1 MDYTIREGN
10 YEKLGVQKKD
20 DAVIFTFEG
29 EKEENC
35 SILFYGKKAEPV
47 CKILVPEEYCRG
59 SVRSVAV
66 TGKLWKNLRYNY
78 EINGKIITDTY
89 ATRIIGREKW
99 NDKTRSEKDYFICG
113 GAYPQAFDWKNDRQP
128 EIKRQQMVMYKL
140 HVRGFSMEDTSC
152 PRKERGTFRAI
163 TDKIPY
169 LKKLGI
175 TTIELM
181 PAYEFEEQVIP
192 KKTVLPDYLK
202 WESHGEDLI
211 KPESVQP
218 VEKINYWGYVP
229 GNYFAPKASYSSSA
243 DAASEFRELVHT
255 LHENGMECVMEF
267 YFAPGMNQNV
277 ILDALRFWVREY
289 HVDGFH
295 VRGVQGICNLMATDP
310 LFADTKLLNIYFPVE
325 EIYGKK
331 NLPKKRMVAECNDGF
346 KIDVRRFL
354 KGDEESLKA
363 FAERMRRNPKGSG
376 LINYIASHDGFTLCD
391 LVSYEERHNE
401 DNGEQNRDGR
411 VQNYS
416 WNCGEE
422 GKSRKKKILELRNR
436 QMKNAWCMLLLS
448 AGTPMILA
456 GDEFCNSQLGNNN
469 PYCLDNEISWL
480 DWKGYKSG
488 NREMFRFVKDLIAF
502 RKKHKILHMGQE
514 LSMTD
519 SLSCGFPGIS
529 YHSSSAWYGE
539 LDGQNRKIGV
549 MYCGKYADED
559 ELIYIAYNM
568 HWMEHT
574 FALPA
579 LPGGYRWNV
588 ALDTSEGILEEDKWR
603 LLPDSRQVQVSS
615 RTVIVLI
622 GRKHKDVK
630 ESNRTLHNHHKA

>member
-113 GAYPQAFDWKNDRQP
+113 GAYPQAFDWENDRQP

-255 LHENGMECVMEF
+255 LHENGMECVMEM
-267 YFAPGMNQNV
+267 YFPEKVNHNL
-277 ILDALRFWVREY
+277 ILEALRYWVREY
-289 HVDGFH
+289 HVDGIH
-295 VRGVQGICNLMATDP
+295 LLGEHLPITAIVQDGMLSRTKIFYVDFEEKACAASRKYPNLYIYKEEYQYPIRQVLNHINGNMRD
-310 LFADTKLLNIYFPVE
+310 FADQQRKQ
-325 EIYGKK
+325 G
-331 NLPKKRMVAECNDGF
+331 A
-346 KIDVRRFL
+346 FL
-354 KGDEESLKA
+354 GY
-363 FAERMRRNPKGSG
+363 
-376 LINYIASHDGFTLCD
+376 INYIASNNGFTLAD
-391 LVSYEERHNE
+391 LFMYNDKHNE
-401 DNGEQNRDGR
+401 ENGEQNLDGS
-411 VQNYS
+411 S
-416 WNCGEE
+416 WNFSNNYGVE
-422 GKSRKKKILELRNR
+422 GPTRKRYINALRKLNWR
-436 QMKNAWCMLLLS
+436 NAVLMLMLAQGVPLLWS
-448 AGTPMILA
+448 
-456 GDEFCNSQLGNNN
+456 GDEMGNSQNGNNN
-469 PYCLDNEISWL
+469 AYCQDNPTGWVN
-480 DWKGYKSG
+480 WKNEKSH
-488 NREMFRFVKDLIAF
+488 RRQIEFLQQVIAF
-502 RKKHKILHMGQE
+502 RKEHTV
-514 LSMTD
+514 LSNPMPFQFSD
-519 SLSCGFPGIS
+519 YKSLGYPDLS
-529 YHSSSAWYGE
+529 YHGTSAWMLEPTPDHLCLGM
-539 LDGQNRKIGV
+539 L
-549 MYCGKYADED
+549 YCGAYAQNEKEPDV
-559 ELIYIAYNM
+559 YVAYNFLAAAT
-568 HWMEHT
+568 EL
-574 FALPA
+574 ALPK
-579 LPGGYRWNV
+579 PRKGKEWVVCIDSG
-588 ALDTSEGILEEDKWR
+588 EEDAAFLDAPKPVSGGKIILR
-603 LLPDSRQVQVSS
+603 PQTICVLESREMK
-615 RTVIVLI
+615 
-622 GRKHKDVK
+622 KHG
-630 ESNRTLHNHHKA
+630 

>member
-113 GAYPQAFDWKNDRQP
+113 GAYPQAFDWENDRQP

-229 GNYFAPKASYSSSA
+229 GNYFAPKAGFSRYGKGSQIN
-243 DAASEFRELVHT
+243 EFKEMVREL
-255 LHENGMECVMEF
+255 
-267 YFAPGMNQNV
+267 Q
-277 ILDALRFWVREY
+277 
-289 HVDGFH
+289 
-295 VRGVQGICNLMATDP
+295 
-310 LFADTKLLNIYFPVE
+310 K
-325 EIYGKK
+325 
-331 NLPKKRMVAECNDGF
+331 
-346 KIDVRRFL
+346 
-354 KGDEESLKA
+354 
-363 FAERMRRNPKGSG
+363 
-376 LINYIASHDGFTLCD
+376 
-391 LVSYEERHNE
+391 
-401 DNGEQNRDGR
+401 
-411 VQNYS
+411 
-416 WNCGEE
+416 
-422 GKSRKKKILELRNR
+422 
-436 QMKNAWCMLLLS
+436 
-448 AGTPMILA
+448 
-456 GDEFCNSQLGNNN
+456 QL
-469 PYCLDNEISWL
+469 
-480 DWKGYKSG
+480 
-488 NREMFRFVKDLIAF
+488 
-502 RKKHKILHMGQE
+502 
-514 LSMTD
+514 
-519 SLSCGFPGIS
+519 
-529 YHSSSAWYGE
+529 
-539 LDGQNRKIGV
+539 
-549 MYCGKYADED
+549 
-559 ELIYIAYNM
+559 
-568 HWMEHT
+568 
-574 FALPA
+574 
-579 LPGGYRWNV
+579 
-588 ALDTSEGILEEDKWR
+588 
-603 LLPDSRQVQVSS
+603 
-615 RTVIVLI
+615 
-622 GRKHKDVK
+622 
-630 ESNRTLHNHHKA
+630 

>member
-113 GAYPQAFDWKNDRQP
+113 GAYPQAFDWENDRQP

-229 GNYFAPKASYSSSA
+229 GNYYRSSY
-243 DAASEFRELVHT
+243 
-255 LHENGMECVMEF
+255 
-267 YFAPGMNQNV
+267 
-277 ILDALRFWVREY
+277 
-289 HVDGFH
+289 
-295 VRGVQGICNLMATDP
+295 
-310 LFADTKLLNIYFPVE
+310 
-325 EIYGKK
+325 
-331 NLPKKRMVAECNDGF
+331 
-346 KIDVRRFL
+346 
-354 KGDEESLKA
+354 KG
-363 FAERMRRNPKGSG
+363 
-376 LINYIASHDGFTLCD
+376 
-391 LVSYEERHNE
+391 
-401 DNGEQNRDGR
+401 
-411 VQNYS
+411 
-416 WNCGEE
+416 
-422 GKSRKKKILELRNR
+422 
-436 QMKNAWCMLLLS
+436 
-448 AGTPMILA
+448 
-456 GDEFCNSQLGNNN
+456 
-469 PYCLDNEISWL
+469 
-480 DWKGYKSG
+480 
-488 NREMFRFVKDLIAF
+488 
-502 RKKHKILHMGQE
+502 
-514 LSMTD
+514 
-519 SLSCGFPGIS
+519 
-529 YHSSSAWYGE
+529 
-539 LDGQNRKIGV
+539 
-549 MYCGKYADED
+549 
-559 ELIYIAYNM
+559 
-568 HWMEHT
+568 
-574 FALPA
+574 
-579 LPGGYRWNV
+579 
-588 ALDTSEGILEEDKWR
+588 
-603 LLPDSRQVQVSS
+603 
-615 RTVIVLI
+615 
-622 GRKHKDVK
+622 
-630 ESNRTLHNHHKA
+630 

>member
-1 MDYTIREGN
+1 MKVETFQAMGAVPVKDGIVFSMERKNNEEASLLLYKKGSKEVIQEIPFPATNTIGDIVCVKAEKIASARYEYNFCIDGKVTLDPYAKVLIGTGKFCEEHPEGHEVRCAMIAGN
-10 YEKLGVQKKD
+10 YDWEDDRKPQIAYE
-20 DAVIFTFEG
+20 DAV
-29 EKEENC
+29 
-35 SILFYGKKAEPV
+35 
-47 CKILVPEEYCRG
+47 
-59 SVRSVAV
+59 
-66 TGKLWKNLRYNY
+66 
-78 EINGKIITDTY
+78 
-89 ATRIIGREKW
+89 
-99 NDKTRSEKDYFICG
+99 
-113 GAYPQAFDWKNDRQP
+113 
-128 EIKRQQMVMYKL
+128 MYSF
-140 HVRGFSMEDTSC
+140 HVRGFTKQRYSGV
-152 PRKERGTFRAI
+152 RHKGTF
-163 TDKIPY
+163 
-169 LKKLGI
+169 LGI
-175 TTIELM
+175 TEKAEYFKELGINQIKLM
-181 PAYEFEEQVIP
+181 PAYEFTEM
-192 KKTVLPDYLK
+192 
-202 WESHGEDLI
+202 
-211 KPESVQP
+211 ESVKTHARYRKEEELP
-218 VEKINYWGYVP
+218 KRLNYWGYTKAFH
-229 GNYFAPKASYSSSA
+229 FAPKRAY
-243 DAASEFRELVHT
+243 AATKDPVREFKDMVKTMHRLGIEVL
-255 LHENGMECVMEF
+255 MEF
-267 YFAPGMNQNV
+267 YFPEGCSPRYITECLQY
-277 ILDALRFWVREY
+277 WVQEY

-346 KIDVRRFL
+346 MIDVRRFL

-488 NREMFRFVKDLIAF
+488 NSEMFRFVKDLIAF

>member
-113 GAYPQAFDWKNDRQP
+113 GAYPQTFDWENDRQP

-295 VRGVQGICNLMATDP
+295 LQWD
-310 LFADTKLLNIYFPVE
+310 
-325 EIYGKK
+325 
-331 NLPKKRMVAECNDGF
+331 
-346 KIDVRRFL
+346 
-354 KGDEESLKA
+354 
-363 FAERMRRNPKGSG
+363 
-376 LINYIASHDGFTLCD
+376 
-391 LVSYEERHNE
+391 
-401 DNGEQNRDGR
+401 
-411 VQNYS
+411 
-416 WNCGEE
+416 
-422 GKSRKKKILELRNR
+422 
-436 QMKNAWCMLLLS
+436 
-448 AGTPMILA
+448 
-456 GDEFCNSQLGNNN
+456 
-469 PYCLDNEISWL
+469 
-480 DWKGYKSG
+480 
-488 NREMFRFVKDLIAF
+488 
-502 RKKHKILHMGQE
+502 
-514 LSMTD
+514 
-519 SLSCGFPGIS
+519 
-529 YHSSSAWYGE
+529 
-539 LDGQNRKIGV
+539 
-549 MYCGKYADED
+549 
-559 ELIYIAYNM
+559 
-568 HWMEHT
+568 
-574 FALPA
+574 
-579 LPGGYRWNV
+579 
-588 ALDTSEGILEEDKWR
+588 
-603 LLPDSRQVQVSS
+603 
-615 RTVIVLI
+615 
-622 GRKHKDVK
+622 
-630 ESNRTLHNHHKA
+630 

>member
-1 MDYTIREGN
+1 MDYAIREGN

-113 GAYPQAFDWKNDRQP
+113 GAYPQAFDWENDRQP

-295 VRGVQGICNLMATDP
+295 LQGDSLPVTAAAQD
-310 LFADTKLLNIYFPVE
+310 LLLSRTKLFYTHFDPILLENAKKYHHLYVYSDEYLYPARKMLNHMEGNLNEFFCQQRKQNSVE
-325 EIYGKK
+325 
-331 NLPKKRMVAECNDGF
+331 GF
-346 KIDVRRFL
+346 V
-354 KGDEESLKA
+354 
-363 FAERMRRNPKGSG
+363 
-376 LINYIASHDGFTLCD
+376 NYITNNNGFTLWD
-391 LVSYEERHNE
+391 LFSYCEKHNLENGE
-401 DNGEQNRDGR
+401 DNCDGNSF
-411 VQNYS
+411 NYS
-416 WNCGEE
+416 SNCGVE
-422 GKSRKKKILELRNR
+422 GNTRKRYIDNLRKKQVRN
-436 QMKNAWCMLLLS
+436 A
-448 AGTPMILA
+448 LA
-456 GDEFCNSQLGNNN
+456 MEFLAQGVPLVLGGDEFLNSQQGNNN
-469 PYCLDNEISWL
+469 AYCQDNKTGWLNWKKQKKETWLSEFIKNLTDFRREHPIISSEHPMEL
-480 DWKGYKSG
+480 NDYG
-488 NREMFRFVKDLIAF
+488 
-502 RKKHKILHMGQE
+502 RK
-514 LSMTD
+514 
-519 SLSCGFPGIS
+519 GFPDLS
-529 YHSSSAWYGE
+529 YHGESAWISSIPADRQAAGI
-539 LDGQNRKIGV
+539 L
-549 MYCGKYADED
+549 YCGEYEKKTDQTPDDY
-559 ELIYIAYNM
+559 IYIGYNF
-568 HWMEHT
+568 HSGLSHL
-574 FALPA
+574 ALPK
-579 LPGGYRWNV
+579 LPQNKKWYLLMTTAAENSF
-588 ALDTSEGILEEDKWR
+588 LPEKEILEDQH
-603 LLPDSRQVQVSS
+603 LLAIEGQSINI
-615 RTVIVLI
+615 VIGI
-622 GRKHKDVK
+622 
-630 ESNRTLHNHHKA
+630 

>member
-47 CKILVPEEYCRG
+47 CKILVPEEYCQG

-113 GAYPQAFDWKNDRQP
+113 GAYPQAFDWENDRQP

-267 YFAPGMNQNV
+267 YFVPGMNQNV

-295 VRGVQGICNLMATDP
+295 LQGDSLPVTAAAQD
-310 LFADTKLLNIYFPVE
+310 LLLSRTKLFYTHFDPILLENAKKYHHLYVYSDEYLYPARKMLNHMEGNLNEFFCQQRKQNSVE
-325 EIYGKK
+325 
-331 NLPKKRMVAECNDGF
+331 GF
-346 KIDVRRFL
+346 V
-354 KGDEESLKA
+354 
-363 FAERMRRNPKGSG
+363 
-376 LINYIASHDGFTLCD
+376 NYITNNNGFTLWD
-391 LVSYEERHNE
+391 LFSY
-401 DNGEQNRDGR
+401 
-411 VQNYS
+411 
-416 WNCGEE
+416 
-422 GKSRKKKILELRNR
+422 
-436 QMKNAWCMLLLS
+436 LS
-448 AGTPMILA
+448 
-456 GDEFCNSQLGNNN
+456 
-469 PYCLDNEISWL
+469 
-480 DWKGYKSG
+480 
-488 NREMFRFVKDLIAF
+488 LI
-502 RKKHKILHMGQE
+502 HI
-514 LSMTD
+514 
-519 SLSCGFPGIS
+519 
-529 YHSSSAWYGE
+529 
-539 LDGQNRKIGV
+539 
-549 MYCGKYADED
+549 
-559 ELIYIAYNM
+559 
-568 HWMEHT
+568 
-574 FALPA
+574 
-579 LPGGYRWNV
+579 
-588 ALDTSEGILEEDKWR
+588 
-603 LLPDSRQVQVSS
+603 
-615 RTVIVLI
+615 
-622 GRKHKDVK
+622 
-630 ESNRTLHNHHKA
+630 

>member
-113 GAYPQAFDWKNDRQP
+113 GAYPQAFDWENDRQP

-295 VRGVQGICNLMATDP
+295 LMGDGVHQKVLEQDP
-310 LFADTKLLNIYFPVE
+310 ILYGTKKMFSEIAGNADTENML
-325 EIYGKK
+325 
-331 NLPKKRMVAECNDGF
+331 AEYNAGF
-346 KIDVRRFL
+346 KQDMRRFL
-354 KGDEESLKA
+354 KSDEGMISG
-363 FAERMRRNPKGSG
+363 AEFHVRRNTGSFG
-376 LINYIASHDGFTLCD
+376 TINYMANQDGFTLYD
-391 LVSYEERHNE
+391 TVAYNYRHNE
-401 DNGEQNRDGR
+401 ANGEDNRDGSEF
-411 VQNYS
+411 NYS
-416 WNCGEE
+416 WNCGIE
-422 GKSRKKKILELRNR
+422 GATRKQAIRKMREQQMRN
-436 QMKNAWCMLLLS
+436 AFLMLLLS
-448 AGTPMILA
+448 QGTPMIYG
-456 GDEFCNSQLGNNN
+456 GDEFANSQAGNNN
-469 PYCLDNEISWL
+469 AWCQDNAVGWT
-480 DWKGYKSG
+480 DWKNAKKQENLSS
-488 NREMFRFVKDLIAF
+488 FVKEAIAF
-502 RKKHKILHMGQE
+502 RKKHPILHMPQE
-514 LSMTD
+514 MRGVD
-519 SLSCGFPGIS
+519 YMAKGFPDIS
-529 YHSSSAWYGE
+529 VHGERAWF
-539 LDGQNRKIGV
+539 LNRDNTSRLLGV
-549 MYCGKYADED
+549 MYCGSYAEN
-559 ELIYIAYNM
+559 ENGNIYIGMNF
-568 HWMEHT
+568 HWEKRNI
-574 FALPA
+574 ALPN
-579 LPGGYRWNV
+579 LPDGLGWKKV
-588 ALDTSEGILEEDKWR
+588 ADTSGQTPEQWFGEYEETYKKSIKIN
-603 LLPDSRQVQVSS
+603 P
-615 RTVIVLI
+615 RTIVVLI
-622 GRKHKDVK
+622 AKRE
-630 ESNRTLHNHHKA
+630 ESGHASMAALQDNNEA

>member
-289 HVDGFH
+289 HVDGF
-295 VRGVQGICNLMATDP
+295 VLNPYNVPWEQLIEDPFLKDIKLMQKD
-310 LFADTKLLNIYFPVE
+310 
-325 EIYGKK
+325 
-331 NLPKKRMVAECNDGF
+331 DGF
-346 KIDVRRFL
+346 QNVMRRFL
-354 KGDEESLKA
+354 KGDENMVNDVIWALKNRSS
-363 FAERMRRNPKGSG
+363 ENGKC
-376 LINYIASHDGFTLCD
+376 NYITTQTGFTLWD
-391 LVSYEERHNE
+391 LVSYDCKHNE
-401 DNGEQNRDGR
+401 ENGEKNLDGPDY
-411 VQNYS
+411 NYS
-416 WNCGEE
+416 WNCGAE
-422 GKSRKKKILELRNR
+422 GPSRKRAVVNLRKNQVKNALEL
-436 QMKNAWCMLLLS
+436 LLT
-448 AGTPMILA
+448 AQGTPCLLA
-456 GDEFCNSQLGNNN
+456 GDEFCNSQRGNNN
-469 PYCLDNEISWL
+469 AYCQDNAITWL
-480 DWKGYKSG
+480 DWSLLEKNKELFSYVKKLIKFRRNHPLYQSRRYLTGMDSEGLGAPDVSCHGVEPWNARFSYYS
-488 NREMFRFVKDLIAF
+488 REL
-502 RKKHKILHMGQE
+502 
-514 LSMTD
+514 
-519 SLSCGFPGIS
+519 
-529 YHSSSAWYGE
+529 
-539 LDGQNRKIGV
+539 GV
-549 MYCGKYADED
+549 
-559 ELIYIAYNM
+559 L
-568 HWMEHT
+568 
-574 FALPA
+574 FF
-579 LPGGYRWNV
+579 GGYYGGNSLYFAFNFHWEPHVFYLPEIEKNKEWKQV
-588 ALDTSEGILEEDKWR
+588 FDTSNTMEMAVDGKKYELAPRSIAVFENVPVKKTAGTSDKKKI
-603 LLPDSRQVQVSS
+603 PAK
-615 RTVIVLI
+615 
-622 GRKHKDVK
+622 GHK
-630 ESNRTLHNHHKA
+630 NA

>member
-113 GAYPQAFDWKNDRQP
+113 GAYPQAFDWENDRQP

-229 GNYFAPKASYSSSA
+229 GNYFAPKTAFTKSRQPEHALKSLIKA
-243 DAASEFRELVHT
+243 
-255 LHENGMECVMEF
+255 LHKNDMECIMEI
-267 YFAPGMNQNV
+267 YFPDTINQN
-277 ILDALRFWVREY
+277 LMLEALRFWVMEY
-289 HVDGFH
+289 HVDGF
-295 VRGVQGICNLMATDP
+295 RLMGANLPIRAMAQDLILCRSK
-310 LFADTKLLNIYFPVE
+310 LFADTIPEDLLEQDYAYPHLFVYRDEFYYPLRKMLNHK
-325 EIYGKK
+325 EICLTDFVNQMRKQKK
-331 NLPKKRMVAECNDGF
+331 YAGF
-346 KIDVRRFL
+346 V
-354 KGDEESLKA
+354 
-363 FAERMRRNPKGSG
+363 
-376 LINYIASHDGFTLCD
+376 NYAASNDGFTLAD
-391 LVSYEERHNE
+391 VFMYSEKHNE
-401 DNGEQNRDGR
+401 ANGENNADGNDW
-411 VQNYS
+411 NYS
-416 WNCGEE
+416 DNYGIE
-422 GKSRKKKILELRNR
+422 GPTRKKYIESLRKKQLRNAITAVFLA
-436 QMKNAWCMLLLS
+436 QGIPLLA
-448 AGTPMILA
+448 AGYEI
-456 GDEFCNSQLGNNN
+456 GNSQRGNNN
-469 PYCLDNEISWL
+469 AYCQDNAVGWVN
-480 DWKGYKSG
+480 WKNDKKYASLQQ
-488 NREMFRFVKDLIAF
+488 FVRKMTAF
-502 RKKHKILHMGQE
+502 RKAHPVLRMEEPMRMNDYKGLGYPD
-514 LSMTD
+514 LSFHCD
-519 SLSCGFPGIS
+519 
-529 YHSSSAWYGE
+529 SAWTVGFSP
-539 LDGQNRKIGV
+539 NRQSVG
-549 MYCGKYADED
+549 MLYCGLYADCE
-559 ELIYIAYNM
+559 EMIYVAYNF
-568 HWMEHT
+568 HT
-574 FALPA
+574 GKQFLALPK
-579 LPGGYRWNV
+579 LPKSKKWYKV
-588 ALDTSEGILEEDKWR
+588 MDTGNENSFLEKEMIMDA
-603 LLPDSRQVQVSS
+603 VQVEIAGMS
-615 RTVIVLI
+615 IQILI
-622 GRKHKDVK
+622 GK
-630 ESNRTLHNHHKA
+630 

>member
-1 MDYTIREGN
+1 MDYAIREGN

-113 GAYPQAFDWKNDRQP
+113 GAYPQAFDWENDRQP

-243 DAASEFRELVHT
+243 DAASEFRELIHT

-267 YFAPGMNQNV
+267 YFVPGMNQNV

-346 KIDVRRFL
+346 MIDVRRFL

-488 NREMFRFVKDLIAF
+488 NSEMFRFVKDLIAF